1 MKDFLIKI
9 KSGKLMLAFMLLM
22 ALTVAS
28 TDLYSLSYGGKP
40 QKPRLSLTGA
50 GDGFNSEWYPD
61 GKIWLPIAANGTR
74 EFLMPVFID
83 NRYDTRILRRT
94 TPPLPDTIH
103 YVVEPI
109 KSFRFKIM
117 YDSSA
122 LRVVG
127 VQATNPDNAPV
138 DLSEQPLANS
148 FNISWSDSADTK
160 YMFYVRDGS
169 LTNPVFNGPT
179 SPDAL
184 RGRSVTITGSSDKA
198 LANTYNNP
206 NNPDQGINYKVLVY
220 VKFRVVPKSIAD
232 LTTSGLTPVYISP
245 DEIMYNNWNAAKD
258 PILPYYKENANSAQQ
273 WASDYTGETYTP
285 AVYYGQKTLA
295 NVYVEQTRALA
306 GINNISEKE
315 GNPSLPPNP
324 WGCLWVKYMLEPR
337 VEFTFKSNRAIDPP
351 KAISKL
357 PRTVNG
363 QVEEDPSNWEILT
376 PLTVDNNPSNPGV
389 ATREMEL
396 GLEKSG
402 TRATNVTIE
411 SDSPWL
417 LFSSKKG
424 AAYKSSPSMDTP
436 TRSGYINWLDNG
448 ILGKNGLA
456 SPTVLGGDAPEELVS
471 ALIIQCDP
479 SKLTGSGEK
488 EGIHVGYLTFKSDF
502 ASIAPTRVKV
512 TFIYFKAP
520 NEGQRA
526 GVAPGIKIK
535 MRNSKPVTPDT
546 TMLIF
551 GTGPRATN
559 GIDSLYGEFPIDN
572 CVFCAETN
580 PRKFGAAFFPY
591 RMKPADSLR
600 IAKKGFGDFSKN
612 DEQPYSSSRDIRS
625 VDDTTESITYLVNF
639 YANGDA
645 NYPVTL
651 EWDLRDF
658 PDGANLFLKDNL
670 NGGGFPAVDMRNTTV
685 TGQYTRSF
693 VIQDPKITSFLIEYT
708 LPTVV
713 NYVDGNGLPII
724 KTGWNMLS
732 MPVKPTNTN
741 WKNIYKNAIA
751 KPYNYALGNYQENDV
766 LSAGVGYFVKYG
778 ATIDKQFSGSVITEI
793 SPAVGNTVKLW
804 PGDAG
809 KGGWN
814 SVGGLSF
821 PTSIT
826 NIDFEKFG
834 TIDLPN
840 KNYTLK
846 FGVWTYTTNNGYF
859 EVSEIKPGL
868 GYFIKVDKDG
878 YYKLTNNNIKLGVNS
893 FTSEK
898 EAIYNAS
905 TAINVVD
912 NSNSKSVVY
921 LSNNTD
927 LEVEN
932 FEMPPAP
939 STNMFDVR
947 FGTTNSNLVN
957 KDNAVISMQGV
968 TYPVSISA
976 KNAHSNLTFVDAVTG
991 EVFGNILK
999 GTDKN
1004 IEIKS
1009 SSSAVRVIATESNDD
1024 ASAFVNYPNPVNNN
1038 TNFNYSVANN
1048 GNVTIEIYNQVGTL
1062 VATVVNE
1069 FKKAGNHTVSF
1080 DASNLPSGSY
1090 VAKFNSNGTTA
1101 TRTISVVK

>member
-1 MKDFLIKI
+1 MKDFLTKM
-9 KSGKLMLAFMLLM
+9 KSGKFMLAFMLLM
-22 ALTVAS
+22 ALTIAS
-28 TDLYSLSYGGKP
+28 TDLYSLAYGGKP

-50 GDGFNSEWYPD
+50 ADGFNSDWYPD
-61 GKIWLPIAANGTR
+61 GKIWLPISANGTR
-74 EFLMPVFID
+74 EFLMPVFLD
-83 NRYDTRILRRT
+83 NRYDTRIVRRT
-94 TPPLPDTIH
+94 TPPLPDTIY
-103 YVVEPI
+103 YVVDPI

-117 YDSSA
+117 YDSA
-122 LRVVG
+122 AVRVVG

-148 FNISWSDSADTK
+148 FNISWSDSADVK
-160 YMFYVRDGS
+160 YMYYVRDGS
-169 LTNPVFNGPT
+169 LTNPNYTGPT
-179 SPDAL
+179 SADAL
-184 RGRSVTITGSSDKA
+184 RGRSVTITGASDKA
-198 LANTYNNP
+198 LASTYNSP
-206 NNPDQGINYKVLVY
+206 NNPDQGVNYKVLVY
-220 VKFRVVPKSIAD
+220 VKFRIVPKSDAD
-232 LTTSGLTPVYISP
+232 LTTSRLTPVYISP

-258 PILPYYKENANSAQQ
+258 PILPYYRENANSAAQ
-273 WASDYTGETYTP
+273 WASDYTGETYSP
-285 AVYYGQKTLA
+285 ANYFGQKTLA
-295 NVYVEQTRALA
+295 NVYVDQTRALA
-306 GINNISEKE
+306 GINNTSERE
-315 GNPSLPPNP
+315 NNLQLPPSPWGSLWVRFFSTPSL
-324 WGCLWVKYMLEPR
+324 
-337 VEFTFKSNRAIDPP
+337 FAFKSNRSIDPP

-357 PRTVNG
+357 SKTVNG
-363 QVEEDPSNWEILT
+363 QVVEDPSNWEIIT
-376 PLTVDNNPSNPGV
+376 PITVDNNPSNPSVG
-389 ATREMEL
+389 TREMEIF
-396 GLEKSG
+396 LEGSG
-402 TRATNVTIE
+402 TRATDVTIE

-417 LFSSKKG
+417 LFSSKTG
-424 AAYKSSPSMDTP
+424 AAYKSSPSMSSP

-456 SPTVLGGDAPEELVS
+456 TPTVLGGDAPEELIS
-471 ALIIQCDP
+471 AINILCDP
-479 SKLTGSGEK
+479 SKLTLGNGEK
-488 EGIHVGYLTFKSDF
+488 EGIHVGYLTFRSNF
-502 ASIAPTRVKV
+502 ANISPTRVKV
-512 TFIYFKAP
+512 TFIYFKSP
-520 NEGQRA
+520 QEGIRA
-526 GVAPGIKIK
+526 GAAPGIKIK

-546 TMLIF
+546 TSLIF
-551 GTGPRATN
+551 GTGPRATR
-559 GIDSLYGEFPIDN
+559 GVDTLYGEYAKE
-572 CVFCAETN
+572 FCSFCPSAS
-580 PRKFGAAFFPY
+580 PRVFGAAFFPY
-591 RMKPADSLR
+591 RMKPADSLAT
-600 IAKKGFGDFSKN
+600 AKFGFGDFSKN
-612 DEQPYSSSRDIRS
+612 DEKPYSASRDIRS
-625 VDDTTESITYLVNF
+625 VDDSTESITYLVNF
-639 YANGDA
+639 FANGDA

-658 PDGANLFLKDNL
+658 PDGASLFLKDNL

-693 VIQDPKITSFLIEYT
+693 VIQDPKITSYLIEYT
-708 LPTVV
+708 LPTVID
-713 NYVDGNGLPII
+713 YVDDNKLPII

-732 MPVKPTNTN
+732 MPVKPTNTQYR
-741 WKNIYKNAIA
+741 NIYRNAIA

-766 LSAGVGYFVKYG
+766 LTAGVGYFVKYG
-778 ATIDKQFSGSVITEI
+778 VTIDSKFSGSVITEI
-793 SPAVGNTVKLW
+793 SPAVGNTVKVW

-834 TIDLPN
+834 TVALPD

-846 FGVWTYTTNNGYF
+846 FGVWTYKTSNGYF

-878 YYKLTNNNIKLGVNS
+878 YYKLTNPNIKMGVNML
-893 FTSEK
+893 TNGK

-912 NSNSKSVVY
+912 NANSKSVVY
-921 LSNNTD
+921 LSNNTE

-947 FGTTNSNLVN
+947 FATTNTNLVN
-957 KDNAVISMQGV
+957 NDNAVISMQGV

-976 KNAHSNLTFVDAVTG
+976 KNANSNLSFVDAVTG

-999 GTDKN
+999 GSEKN

-1009 SSSAVRVIATESNDD
+1009 SSSAVRVIATESNDE
-1024 ASAFVNYPNPVNNN
+1024 ASSFVNYPNPVTNN

-1048 GNVTIEIYNQVGTL
+1048 TNVTIEIYNQVGSV

-1069 FKKAGNHTVSF
+1069 FQKAGNHTVSF

-1090 VAKFNSNGTTA
+1090 VVKFNSNGTTA
-1101 TRTISVVK
+1101 TRTISIVK

>member
-1 MKDFLIKI
+1 MKDFLIKM
-9 KSGKLMLAFMLLM
+9 KSGKFMLAFMLLM
-22 ALTVAS
+22 ALTIAS

-40 QKPRLSLTGA
+40 AKPVLSLTGA
-50 GDGFNSEWYPD
+50 ENGFNSEWYPD
-61 GKIWLPIAANGTR
+61 GKIWLPLAANGTR

-83 NRYDTRILRRT
+83 NRYDTRIIRRT
-94 TPPLPDTIH
+94 NPPLPDTIN
-103 YVVEPI
+103 YIVEPI
-109 KSFRFKIM
+109 KSFRFKIL

-160 YMFYVRDGS
+160 YMYYVRDGS
-169 LTNPVFNGPT
+169 LTNPTFNGPT
-179 SPDAL
+179 SSDAL

-198 LANTYNNP
+198 LANTYTNP
-206 NNPDQGINYKVLVY
+206 NNPDQVKNYKVLVY
-220 VKFRVVPKSIAD
+220 VKFRIVPKSIPD
-232 LTTSGLTPVYISP
+232 VSTSQLTPVYISP
-245 DEIMYNNWNAAKD
+245 DEIMYNNWNAAKE
-258 PILPYYKENANSAQQ
+258 PILANYRENSNSLAQWEQ
-273 WASDYTGETYTP
+273 DYDILPIATYF
-285 AVYYGQKTLA
+285 GQKNN
-295 NVYVEQTRALA
+295 NVEVPQTDALR
-306 GINNISEKE
+306 GINNVAEKE
-315 GNPSLPPNP
+315 NSPSLPPNP
-324 WGCLWVKYMLEPR
+324 FGCIWVRY
-337 VEFTFKSNRAIDPP
+337 FTASTLFAFKSNRSIDPP
-351 KAISKL
+351 NAIRKLSK
-357 PRTVNG
+357 TVNN
-363 QVEEDPSNWEILT
+363 QIVEDPSNWEITT
-376 PLTVDNNPSNPGV
+376 PITVDNNPSNPGV
-389 ATREMEL
+389 GTREMEVF
-396 GLEKSG
+396 LELSG
-402 TRATNVTIE
+402 TRATDVTIE

-417 LFSSKKG
+417 LFSSKTG
-424 AAYKSSPSMDTP
+424 SAYKTSPSMSSP
-436 TRSGYINWLDNG
+436 TRNGYINWLDNG

-456 SPTVLGGDAPEELVS
+456 TPTVLGGDAPEELIS
-471 ALIIQCDP
+471 ALVIQCDP
-479 SKLTGSGEK
+479 SKLTGSGER
-488 EGIHVGYLTFKSDF
+488 EGIHVGYLTFKSNF
-502 ASIAPTRVKV
+502 ANVTPTRVKV

-520 NEGQRA
+520 QEGQRA

-546 TMLIF
+546 TALIF
-551 GTGPRATN
+551 GTGPRATR
-559 GIDSLYGEFPIDN
+559 GVDTLYGEYARE
-572 CVFCAETN
+572 FCNFCPSAS
-580 PRKFGAAFFPY
+580 PRVFGAAFFPY
-591 RMKPADSLR
+591 RMKPADSLAT
-600 IAKKGFGDFSKN
+600 AKFGFGDFSKN
-612 DEQPYSSSRDIRS
+612 DEQPYSASRDIRS
-625 VDDTTESITYLVNF
+625 IEDTTESITYLVNF

-658 PDGANLFLKDNL
+658 PEGANVFLKDNL

-685 TGQYTRSF
+685 TGQFTRSF

-708 LPTVV
+708 LPTVIE
-713 NYVDGNGLPII
+713 YVDENKLPII
-724 KTGWNMLS
+724 KEGWNMLS
-732 MPVKPTNTN
+732 MPVKPTNTF
-741 WKNIYKNAIA
+741 WRNIYKNAIA

-766 LSAGVGYFVKYG
+766 LTAGVGYFVKYG
-778 ATIDKQFSGSVITEI
+778 DSIDTKFSGSVITEI
-793 SPAVGNTVKLW
+793 SPASGNTVKVW

-814 SVGGLSF
+814 SVGALSY

-826 NIDFEKFG
+826 NIDFDRFG
-834 TIDLPN
+834 NIALPD

-846 FGVWTYTTNNGYF
+846 YGVWTYKTSNGYF
-859 EVSEIKPGL
+859 EVSELKPGL

-878 YYKLTNNNIKLGVNS
+878 YYKLTNPNIKLGANS
-893 FTSEK
+893 FASAK

-912 NSNSKSVVY
+912 NANSKSVVY
-921 LSNNTD
+921 LSNNTE

-932 FEMPPAP
+932 FDMPPAP
-939 STNMFDVR
+939 SANLFDVR
-947 FGTTNSNLVN
+947 FGSTNTNLVN
-957 KDNAVISMQGV
+957 TDNAVISMQGV

-1048 GNVTIEIYNQVGTL
+1048 GNVTIEIYNQVGSV

-1101 TRTISVVK
+1101 TRTISIVK